1 MTVNK
6 TVFGITGPS
15 GSGKGY
21 VSDIFRQHG
30 VSVFDG
36 DLISREVVERGKP
49 ANRELFEHFGSEYFA
64 EDGTL
69 LRRKLAGKVFSD
81 ESELRILNKI
91 VHKYI
96 KKEIEDRLLSSSP
109 VCAIDGA
116 VIIGSDIEDMCEFLV
131 GVIAPRE
138 LRMERLKERDGIS
151 EDEIKRRMDAQPD
164 DDFYIK
170 RCRYIIKNDGS
181 CDVENEVKKILEDIR

>member
-1 MTVNK
+1 MTANK

-21 VSDIFRQHG
+21 ISDIFKKHG
-30 VSVFDG
+30 VTVFDG
-36 DLISREVVERGKP
+36 DVISREVVEPEKP
-49 ANRELFEHFGSEYFA
+49 ANKELRAHFGSEYFA

-81 ESELRILNKI
+81 ENELRILNKI

-96 KKEIEDRLLSSSP
+96 KKEIEDRLPNSSP

-116 VIIGSDIEDMCEFLV
+116 VIIGSDIEDMCDFLV
-131 GVIAPRE
+131 CVYAPRE
-138 LRMERLKERDGIS
+138 LRMERLKKRDGIS
-151 EDEIKRRMDAQPD
+151 EEEIKTRMNAQPD
-164 DDFYIK
+164 DDFYMSK
-170 RCRYIIKNDGS
+170 CRYIIKNDGS
-181 CDVENEVKKILEDIR
+181 CDLENEVKKILEEIR

>member
-6 TVFGITGPS
+6 TLFGITGPS

-21 VSDIFRQHG
+21 LSDIFRKHG
-30 VSVFDG
+30 VTVFDG
-36 DLISREVVERGKP
+36 DVISREVVEPGKP
-49 ANRELFEHFGSEYFA
+49 ANRELFEHFGSEFFA

-69 LRRKLAGKVFSD
+69 LRRKLAGRVFSD

-96 KKEIEDRLLSSSP
+96 KKEIEDRLPNSSP

-138 LRMERLKERDGIS
+138 LRTERLKKRDGIS
-151 EDEIKRRMDAQPD
+151 EEEIKARMDSQPD
-164 DDFYIK
+164 DDFYK
-170 RCRYIIKNDGS
+170 SHCRYIIENDGTK
-181 CDVENEVKKILEDIR
+181 DLEKEVRKILEDIR

>member
-1 MTVNK
+1 MTANK

-30 VSVFDG
+30 GTGFDG
-36 DLISREVVERGKP
+36 DVISREVVEPGKP
-49 ANRELFEHFGSEYFA
+49 ANKELLEHFGSEYFA

-96 KKEIEDRLLSSSP
+96 KKEIEDRLGSSS
-109 VCAIDGA
+109 VSAIDGA
-116 VIIGSDIEDMCEFLV
+116 VIIGSDIEDMCGFLV
-131 GVIAPRE
+131 GVIAPRK
-138 LRMERLKERDGIS
+138 LRMERLKKRDGIS
-151 EDEIKRRMDAQPD
+151 EEEIKRRMDAQPD

-170 RCRYIIKNDGS
+170 RCKYIIKNDGS
-181 CDVENEVKKILEDIR
+181 CDLENEVKKILEDVR

>member
-1 MTVNK
+1 MTANK

-15 GSGKGY
+15 GSGKGF

-30 VSVFDG
+30 VIVFDG
-36 DLISREVVERGKP
+36 DVISREVVEPGKP
-49 ANRELFEHFGSEYFA
+49 ANKELLEHFGSEYFA

-96 KKEIEDRLLSSSP
+96 KKEIEDRLGSSS
-109 VCAIDGA
+109 VSAIDGA
-116 VIIGSDIEDMCEFLV
+116 VIIGSDIEDMCGFLV
-131 GVIAPRE
+131 GVIAPRK
-138 LRMERLKERDGIS
+138 LRMERLKKRDGIS
-151 EDEIKRRMDAQPD
+151 EEEIKRRMDAQPD

-170 RCRYIIKNDGS
+170 RCKYIIKNDGS
-181 CDVENEVKKILEDIR
+181 CDLENEVKKILEDVR

>member
-6 TVFGITGPS
+6 TLFGITGPS

-21 VSDIFRQHG
+21 LSDIFRKHG
-30 VSVFDG
+30 VTVFDG
-36 DLISREVVERGKP
+36 DFISHEVVEPGKP
-49 ANRELFEHFGSEYFA
+49 ANRELFDHFGSDFFA

-69 LRRKLAGKVFSD
+69 LRRKLAGRVFSD

-96 KKEIEDRLLSSSP
+96 KKEIEERLSVSAP

-116 VIIGSDIEDMCEFLV
+116 VIIGSEIEDMCEFLV

-138 LRMERLKERDGIS
+138 LRIERLKKRDGIS
-151 EDEIKRRMDAQPD
+151 EEEIKARMDSQPD
-164 DDFYIK
+164 DDFYK
-170 RCRYIIKNDGS
+170 NHCRYIIENDGTV
-181 CDVENEVKKILEDIR
+181 DLEKEVGKILEDIR